1 MKKKILLIF
10 TPLIISLITTLFI
23 NSNIENLN
31 QPPYMPPGLIFG
43 IVWTILYILM
53 GFSLLF
59 VYKNKKC
66 VKTFITQFILNI
78 LWPII
83 FFNLKLYSLSL
94 IWMILL
100 IILVNKMLLTFKE
113 ESNIAVHLNIPYFV
127 WLLIAYYLNVGIYL
141 LN

>member
-10 TPLIISLITTLFI
+10 SPLIISLITTPFI
-23 NSNIENLN
+23 NSNIDSLN
-31 QPPYMPPGLIFG
+31 QPPYMPPRFIFG

-53 GFSLLF
+53 GISLLF

-66 VKTFITQFILNI
+66 VITFITQFMFNI

-83 FFNLKLYSLSL
+83 FFNIKLYSLSL

-100 IILVNKMLLTFKE
+100 IILVNKMLLSFKE
-113 ESNIAVHLNIPYFV
+113 ESDIAVHLNIPYFI
-127 WLLIAYYLNVGIYL
+127 WLLLAYYLNVGVYL